1 MAKCECSAS
10 VSKKSLFSSRP
21 LYQQL
26 LSLLLLITLFIF
38 LYLKI
43 KPFSEWMTYSILG
56 LSQTSLLGSAI
67 AFIIYDVPKVFLLLI
82 TVIFLIGILRS
93 FVTPEQT
100 RKVLHQRNSLW
111 GHGIASLIGIVSPFC
126 TCSTIPLFIGFV
138 ESGIPLG
145 VTFSFLISSPL
156 IDEVALVLLL
166 GMFGWKVAG
175 LYLLAGLLISFITGI
190 LIGKMNLDNQ
200 IEDWVKELRSNQEE
214 EPSTKKMSWSDRF
227 AFAEKSVRDIVSK
240 VWLYILIG
248 ILVGAFIH
256 GYVPES
262 LLAGIMGKK
271 AWWSVP
277 VAVLIGIPMYSNAA
291 GIIPVFE
298 ALIGKGAALG
308 TVLAFMM
315 AVIGLSL
322 PEGLILRK
330 VLKPKLIALFF
341 SIVGISI
348 ILTGLLFNM
357 II

>member
-1 MAKCECSAS
+1 MDKCECSTTTP
-10 VSKKSLFSSRP
+10 KPNRFFSRP
-21 LYQQL
+21 IAQQVI
-26 LSLLLLITLFIF
+26 LLILLVALFIF
-38 LYLKI
+38 LYLET
-43 KPFSEWMTYSILG
+43 KPFAEWMTYSVLG
-56 LSQTSLLGSAI
+56 FSRTSLFGSAL
-67 AFIIYDVPKVFLLLI
+67 AFILYDVPKVFLLL
-82 TVIFLIGILRS
+82 TGVIFLIGILRS

-100 RKVLHQRNSLW
+100 RKVLHQRNLLW
-111 GHGIASLIGIVSPFC
+111 GHGIASLLGIVSPFC

-175 LYLLAGLLISFITGI
+175 LYLLAGLLISFFTGI
-190 LIGKMNLDNQ
+190 LIGKMNLENEV
-200 IEDWVKELRSNQEE
+200 EDWVQALRSNQEE
-214 EPSTKKMSWSDRF
+214 EPSTQKMSWPDRL
-227 AFAEKSVRDIVSK
+227 AFASKAVQDIVSK
-240 VWLYILIG
+240 VWIYILIG
-248 ILVGAFIH
+248 ILIGAFIH

-262 LLAGIMGKK
+262 FLTNIMGKK

-277 VAVLIGIPMYSNAA
+277 VAVLLGIPMYSNAA

-322 PEGLILRK
+322 PEGIILRK
-330 VLKPKLIALFF
+330 VLKPKLIAIYFT
-341 SIVGISI
+341 IVGVSI
-348 ILTGLLFNM
+348 IFTGLLFN
-357 II
+357 III